1 MYSQIDSNKRK
12 SILLIIFFI
21 IVVVALGWFFGE
33 LLGYGYNG
41 LIIALF
47 ISWAMA
53 LFSYYKGDKV
63 ALLTAKAREIKME
76 DNPYVWRL
84 IENLC
89 ITAGIPMPKVYII
102 PDSGLNAFA
111 TGRDPEHA
119 SVALTAGIIQALEKS
134 ELEGVIAHELS
145 HIKNYDI
152 RIMTLVIILV
162 GTIALL
168 ADFFMRSQFFGIGGR
183 KRDNDNGGLG
193 MILLVVGIIL
203 AILTPLIAQL
213 IQLSISRK
221 REFLAD
227 ASGALLTRYPQGL
240 ENALLKISQSP
251 QLKNANNATAHLY
264 IANPFSGSKKFMAK
278 MFSTHPPIEE
288 RIAALKKMESN
299 L

>member
-1 MYSQIDSNKRK
+1 MYNQIDSNKRK
-12 SILLIIFFI
+12 SVLLIIFFI

-41 LIIALF
+41 LIIAFF

-53 LFSYYKGDKV
+53 IFSYYKGDKV

-89 ITAGIPMPKVYII
+89 ITSGLPMPKVYII
-102 PDSGLNAFA
+102 PDTGLNAFA
-111 TGRDPEHA
+111 TGRDPKHA
-119 SVALTAGIIQALEKS
+119 SIALTAGIVDSLEKP

-152 RIMTLVIILV
+152 RVMTLVIILV

-168 ADFFMRSQFFGIGGR
+168 ADFFLRSQFWGIGGR
-183 KRDNDNGGLG
+183 RDKDDGGLG
-193 MILLVVGIIL
+193 IILIVIGIVL

-213 IQLSISRK
+213 IQLAISRK

-227 ASGALLTRYPQGL
+227 ASGSLLTRYPQGL
-240 ENALLKISQSP
+240 ESALEKISQAS
-251 QLKNANNATAHLY
+251 QLKYANNATAHLY
-264 IANPFSGSKKFMAK
+264 IANPFSGTKKIMAK